1 VKHKKNVAGLALA
14 LTVIALLLSAAPLPV
29 QGAAKTCEDSLN
41 KCLFV
46 ASIVGSPVYDLF
58 CFEGYVFCKKYLE

>member
-1 VKHKKNVAGLALA
+1 VKPKKNVAGLVLALA
-14 LTVIALLLSAAPLPV
+14 VIALLLSAVPLPV
-29 QGAAKTCEDSLN
+29 QGAGKTCDDSLN

-46 ASIVGSPVYDLF
+46 ASLIGSPIYDLF